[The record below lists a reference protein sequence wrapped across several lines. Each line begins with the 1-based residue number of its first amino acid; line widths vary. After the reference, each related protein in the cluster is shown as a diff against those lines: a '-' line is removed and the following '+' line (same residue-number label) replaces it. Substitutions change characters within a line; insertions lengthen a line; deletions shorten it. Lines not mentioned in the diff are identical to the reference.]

1 MLSEACASSLADVY
15 GAAQALRQVLA
26 SFDPGLVTG
35 ADCAL
40 VAEELARTEKACAGA
55 RSRAAAR
62 AIKAGQHRARGFADG
77 ADWAANRMG
86 ASVGEA
92 RAELEAVA
100 AIEDLAATQ
109 AAVAA
114 GEVSLAQAAQVARAE
129 AAVAGS
135 EQAVLDLARRSGLG
149 PVRDE
154 ARRIVLGAA
163 DPKGT
168 AQRHHQ
174 ARRFRHWTDD
184 DGMVRMAGALA
195 PEVGIGLMDRIDA
208 EANRLRRAAGAD
220 REAFEAHAADAL
232 VRMVEGTS
240 TKRSS
245 RTDVN
250 VVVDLSALRR
260 GHAHPGEACH
270 IVGGGP
276 VAVDWVRLVMA
287 DAFIKAVL
295 HDGVRIRNV
304 AHFGRHMSA
313 ELRTALDLGPPPGF
327 DGAKCSAPGCE
338 RRYGLEWDHVDPVAH
353 DGPTSYDNLQ
363 GLCKPHH
370 WEKTERDRQAGLH
383 GPRAP

>member
-1 MLSEACASSLADVY
+1 VLSEAVVSSPTDVY
-15 GAAQALRQVLA
+15 GAAEALRQVLA
-26 SFDPGLVTG
+26 LFDPELATG

-55 RSRAAAR
+55 RAWSAAR
-62 AIKAGQHRARGFADG
+62 AIRTSQHRARGFADG

-86 ASVGEA
+86 SAVGVA
-92 RAELEAVA
+92 RAELEAA
-100 AIEDLAATQ
+100 AAMKNLAATQ

-135 EQAVLDLARRSGLG
+135 EEALLDLARRSGLG
-149 PVRDE
+149 PVREE
-154 ARRIVLGAA
+154 ARRIVLGAT
-163 DPKGT
+163 DPKET
-168 AQRHHQ
+168 AKRHHR
-174 ARRFRHWTDD
+174 ARSFRHWRDD

-195 PEVGIGLMDRIDA
+195 PEVGIGLMNRIDA

-232 VRMVEGTS
+232 VRMLDGTG
-240 TKRSS
+240 TQRSS

-250 VVVDLSALRR
+250 VVIDLSAYRR

-276 VAVDWVRLVMA
+276 VTVDWVRQVMA
-287 DAFIKAVL
+287 DAFVKAVL

-304 AHFGRHMSA
+304 AHFGRHMKA
-313 ELRTALDLGPPPGF
+313 ELRTALELGAPPRF
-327 DGAKCSAPGCE
+327 DGVKCSAPGCE